1 MSKKEFFFSFTLIS
15 FFIYFALIITG
26 CSPEQPGSK
35 DAEQIFSVES
45 LSGKVITLIV
55 PHGAGGGYDTYA
67 RLIAPYI
74 EKHTGA
80 SVVIENISGAAG
92 VVGRNELWNAQPDG
106 YTIGLSAY
114 SSIIMNEIN
123 ELEAAEYNAADFTYL
138 ARVTGEPTLI
148 AASSSGKVQSVQDLL
163 QMEVVKYGEPS
174 VVDDTYFNTMVFGSD
189 HGISILPVTGYEG
202 TSELMLALFR
212 NEFDILNRS
221 VSNLSGFISSGE
233 VIPLILNGFVRSDEL
248 PEVPTML
255 ELAVSESHEAHALL
269 FATMVENSRG
279 FLAPPG
285 LPQDITGAWQE
296 VLRLVLTDPEL
307 LEAAAKNNLPIE
319 FMHGTEVALLLQ
331 EAVVMG
337 EVIKPL
343 ISELAEEAK

>member
-1 MSKKEFFFSFTLIS
+1 MTKNLFSIL
-15 FFIYFALIITG
+15 LIIFIIGMIISG
-26 CSPEQPGSK
+26 CASDKAVIQDTEEK
-35 DAEQIFSVES
+35 FSVEN
-45 LSGKVITLIV
+45 LSGEIVTLIV

-80 SVVIENISGAAG
+80 SVVIDNISGAAG
-92 VVGRNELWNAQPDG
+92 VVGRNELWNAKPDG
-106 YTIGLSAY
+106 YTIGLTAY

-123 ELEAAEYNAADFTYL
+123 ELEAAEYNAADFVYL

-148 AASSSGKVQSVQDLL
+148 AASFSGNIQSVQDLL
-163 QMEVVKYGEPS
+163 QMDIVKYGEPS

-189 HGISILPVTGYEG
+189 HEINILPVTGYEG

-221 VSNLSGFISSGE
+221 VSVLVDFINSGE
-233 VIPLILNGFVRSDEL
+233 VVPLVLNGFTRSELL

-255 ELAVSESHEAHALL
+255 ELALSETHEEHALL

-285 LPQDITGAWQE
+285 LPQEIVDTWQE
-296 VLRLVLTDPEL
+296 VLRMVLTDPEL
-307 LEAAAKNNLPIE
+307 LETASDSNLPIE
-319 FMHGTEVALLLQ
+319 FMHGVKVAVLLQ
-331 EAVVMG
+331 EAIAMG
-337 EVIKPL
+337 EDIKPL
-343 ISELAEEAK
+343 ISELAEEAE

>member
-1 MSKKEFFFSFTLIS
+1 VTNKLFSILLFIS
-15 FFIYFALIITG
+15 VFVLIISG
-26 CSPEQPGSK
+26 CTLDGTVSEDTEEK
-35 DAEQIFSVES
+35 FSVEI
-45 LSGKVITLIV
+45 LSGEVVTLIV
-55 PHGAGGGYDTYA
+55 PHSAGGGYDTYA

-123 ELEAAEYNAADFTYL
+123 ELEAAEYNAADFIYL
-138 ARVTGEPTLI
+138 ARITGEPTLI
-148 AASSSGKVQSVQDLL
+148 AASASGNIQSVQDLF
-163 QMEVVKYGEPS
+163 QMDLVKYGEPS

-189 HGISILPVTGYEG
+189 HGIKILPVTGYEG
-202 TSELMLALFR
+202 TSELMLAFFR

-221 VSNLSGFISSGE
+221 VSNLVDFINTGE
-233 VIPLILNGFVRSDEL
+233 VIPLVLNGFVRSDIL

-255 ELAVSESHEAHALL
+255 ELAVIETHEEHALL

-285 LPQDITGAWQE
+285 LPQDIIDIWQE
-296 VLRLVLTDPEL
+296 ILRLVLTDPEL
-307 LEAAAKNNLPIE
+307 LETASNSNLPIE
-319 FMHGTEVALLLQ
+319 YMHGVEVSLLLQ
-331 EAVVMG
+331 EAIAMG
-337 EVIKPL
+337 EGIKPL
-343 ISELAEEAK
+343 ISELAEEAE